1 MINPVAAA
9 LASEETLKYMV
20 DHAAKKGEVVT
31 VDEIVETMLRDP
43 KGNTAKFFGDH
54 LVETQELQKAGVP
67 IKGYFPEYEWCFR
80 ANEAW
85 VV

>member
-1 MINPVAAA
+1 MKIEIIDDGGFSFMNGVKLPI
-9 LASEETLKYMV
+9 
-20 DHAAKKGEVVT
+20 
-31 VDEIVETMLRDP
+31 IVEGRRYGLDY
-43 KGNTAKFFGDH
+43 

>member
-1 MINPVAAA
+1 MKIEIIDDGGFSFMNGVKLPI
-9 LASEETLKYMV
+9 
-20 DHAAKKGEVVT
+20 
-31 VDEIVETMLRDP
+31 IVEGRRCGLDY
-43 KGNTAKFFGDH
+43 

-85 VV
+85 AV

>member
-1 MINPVAAA
+1 MKIEIIDDGGFSFMNGVKLPI
-9 LASEETLKYMV
+9 
-20 DHAAKKGEVVT
+20 
-31 VDEIVETMLRDP
+31 IVEGRRYGLDY
-43 KGNTAKFFGDH
+43 

-85 VV
+85 AV

>member
-1 MINPVAAA
+1 MKIEIIDDGGFSFMNGVKLPI
-9 LASEETLKYMV
+9 
-20 DHAAKKGEVVT
+20 
-31 VDEIVETMLRDP
+31 IVEGRRYWLDY
-43 KGNTAKFFGDH
+43 

-85 VV
+85 AV